1 MKRQGTKRQKSWQ
14 QQQLK
19 LESSCP
25 LPHHADAQHS
35 APHESPP
42 HASDLQPQHSVPEH
56 SGTQHSGPELSGQEP
71 DQAMKQETM
80 NPPPPMPVRVAPGS
94 RPATANGAPMSACQ
108 IQQQQHLHQQDE
120 KQQHQQSQSQP
131 NHQQQQ
137 QSSGT
142 AQQASSSAVEAAA
155 QAAER
160 FQRSVK
166 QQEVH
171 AVPGGGLGQGN
182 CGAVG
187 LQGCLRRFVR
197 PEMLSKWTCGRS
209 AAETMFMSL

>member
-1 MKRQGTKRQKSWQ
+1 
-14 QQQLK
+14 
-19 LESSCP
+19 
-25 LPHHADAQHS
+25 
-35 APHESPP
+35 
-42 HASDLQPQHSVPEH
+42 
-56 SGTQHSGPELSGQEP
+56 
-71 DQAMKQETM
+71 MKQETM